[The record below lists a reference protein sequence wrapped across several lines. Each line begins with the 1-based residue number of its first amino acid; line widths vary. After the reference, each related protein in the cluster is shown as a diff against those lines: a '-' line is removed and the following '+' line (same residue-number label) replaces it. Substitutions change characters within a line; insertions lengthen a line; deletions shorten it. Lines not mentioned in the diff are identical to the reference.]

1 MEKTMMSVSD
11 LARVLYASALQA
23 SEDPSPDQV
32 RMIIEDQI
40 RLCHADPARCAA
52 LVAQEAGDHP
62 EAYEARMRWALKAVG
77 RARPA
82 IPVAT

>member
-1 MEKTMMSVSD
+1 
-11 LARVLYASALQA
+11 
-23 SEDPSPDQV
+23 V
-32 RMIIEDQI
+32 RTIIEDQI

-82 IPVAT
+82 ILITT